1 MSTAPGTTRSSS
13 GGRSPGRAWI
23 YAQSDR
29 LGVPIVPI
37 PGTKQVKWLEQNVGS
52 TDITLSHEELA
63 LLDQL
68 AAQVVGARY

>member
-1 MSTAPGTTRSSS
+1 MQQVNLGELTVS
-13 GGRSPGRAWI
+13 
-23 YAQSDR
+23 AQ
-29 LGVPIVPI
+29 
-37 PGTKQVKWLEQNVGS
+37 WLEQNVGS